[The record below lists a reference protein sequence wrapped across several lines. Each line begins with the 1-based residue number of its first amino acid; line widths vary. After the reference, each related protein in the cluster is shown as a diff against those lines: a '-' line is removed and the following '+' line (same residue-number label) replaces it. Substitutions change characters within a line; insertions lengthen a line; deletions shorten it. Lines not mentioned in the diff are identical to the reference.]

1 MIIHR
6 LDNMMTGLRD
16 RDWAERIVRSI
27 IEIFLSDPALSC
39 IVNIVCY
46 SVREYVVIE
55 ESE

>member
-6 LDNMMTGLRD
+6 LDKMMTGLRD
-16 RDWAERIVRSI
+16 RDWAERIVLSI
-27 IEIFLSDPALSC
+27 IEIFLSYPALSC